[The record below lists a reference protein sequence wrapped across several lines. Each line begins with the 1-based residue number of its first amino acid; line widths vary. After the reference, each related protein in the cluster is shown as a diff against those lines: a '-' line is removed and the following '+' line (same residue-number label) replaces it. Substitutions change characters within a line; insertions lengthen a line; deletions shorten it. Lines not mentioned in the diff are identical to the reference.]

1 MNLVRRL
8 QEIIGVVGRK
18 KSTDPTRKKMQPW
31 IIEEL
36 WRREE
41 EEQRRRD
48 EYERRQ
54 EIHIDAPEGPAQRPN
69 NRPDPDE
76 QPKRGVLIIE
86 L

>member
-1 MNLVRRL
+1 M
-8 QEIIGVVGRK
+8 
-18 KSTDPTRKKMQPW
+18 KMQPW

-41 EEQRRRD
+41 DEQRRRD

-54 EIHIDAPEGPAQRPN
+54 EIHIDAPELPAQEPAHRPE
-69 NRPDPDE
+69 PEE